1 MSSAFRVIAIVS
13 AYNEEDIIGQTLAHL
28 IEEGVD
34 VYLLDHAST
43 DHTHRIASAFL
54 GRGLI
59 SIEPFPGDRDE
70 THPPSFI
77 WTDIL
82 TRKAQLSQ
90 ELTADWFIH
99 HDADE
104 FRESPWE
111 GVRLA
116 DAIERVDRLGY
127 NAIDFELF
135 DFWPTDDRFRPGDDP
150 REMLRYYAPT
160 DIFNKHQVKCWKS
173 NVPGP
178 LDLVSSGGHDVAFPN
193 RRVFPLRFILR
204 HYSLRSDT
212 QAKRKIFDERLGRLV
227 PDEVARQWHVQYG
240 PMRTRT
246 TFIRNL
252 AELIEYDSE
261 RARFELIT
269 NHRGVEAL
277 QSDRDAARRDA
288 AAQLER
294 AASLDR
300 ELEHTRANVSRLK
313 SAVDECRAEAERS
326 RSEATRISQERD
338 ELLSSHAQL
347 TASYAQLTAAHER
360 LTSSHAQLNAD
371 LVDERRLVTRLLADI
386 RSLQREIA
394 ALRASRTWR
403 WTAPLRRLFE

>member
-1 MSSAFRVIAIVS
+1 
-13 AYNEEDIIGQTLAHL
+13 
-28 IEEGVD
+28 
-34 VYLLDHAST
+34 
-43 DHTHRIASAFL
+43 
-54 GRGLI
+54 
-59 SIEPFPGDRDE
+59 
-70 THPPSFI
+70 
-77 WTDIL
+77 
-82 TRKAQLSQ
+82 
-90 ELTADWFIH
+90 
-99 HDADE
+99 
-104 FRESPWE
+104 
-111 GVRLA
+111 
-116 DAIERVDRLGY
+116 
-127 NAIDFELF
+127 
-135 DFWPTDDRFRPGDDP
+135 
-150 REMLRYYAPT
+150 MLRYYAPT

-300 ELEHTRANVSRLK
+300 ELEHTRADVSRLK

-371 LVDERRLVTRLLADI
+371 LVDERSLVTRLLADI